1 MFLIGIKS
9 SVLCCKWSFLYLP
22 YSMWVQENV
31 CKSQNRQKSGQPLQI
46 LDPPTTSKYQ
56 DSYMYIQKNIIIDFI
71 MKVRTEQKQINNQ
84 VIWYFVVD
92 IFQFC
97 SSIDYCPCKLIT
109 LLVSHHIVD
118 LWRSIK
124 HVALHMSME
133 TIQLSIDW
141 GIIKTKWVV
150 LSPFVRDLIIFC
162 GPPKCCW
169 NMFVQDLSNLTKV
182 KFSVFKGVWV
192 KMMISHGNRPA
203 SEPDQQLSRFNMY
216 YY

>member
-133 TIQLSIDW
+133 TI
-141 GIIKTKWVV
+141 
-150 LSPFVRDLIIFC
+150 
-162 GPPKCCW
+162 
-169 NMFVQDLSNLTKV
+169 
-182 KFSVFKGVWV
+182 
-192 KMMISHGNRPA
+192 
-203 SEPDQQLSRFNMY
+203 
-216 YY
+216 